1 MEKRNGE
8 LRVDDALNASAR
20 FWNITESAAA
30 ILKVGIL
37 GTLQIELVPTAI
49 LRNLTPQL
57 QKIPASISELFMS
70 KPNNSFYSQRD
81 SFYLQRGKPMKTR

>member
-1 MEKRNGE
+1 MLWQGSGTSQNQQQ
-8 LRVDDALNASAR
+8 L
-20 FWNITESAAA
+20 F
-30 ILKVGIL
+30 LKVGIL

-81 SFYLQRGKPMKTR
+81 SFYSQREKPMKIR